1 MTSDCFLSVIA
12 PLHDDA
18 DVVDAFVDEVLGV
31 VAPAY
36 ENYELV
42 LVDDGSTDGTFERVS
57 RRLEKDRCLR
67 LVRLSRRF
75 GRDIAISAGLDTV
88 IGDFVVVLLPETDP
102 PELIPGIVERCRRGA
117 GIVYGIR
124 ARRPAE
130 PAFLRV
136 GTRVFYWYFN
146 RVLGVDLPPNST
158 DYRAYSRQTV
168 NAITRIKDHLRYL
181 RTFGVYVGYGAEP
194 FTYEPR
200 LRRGRVRGRS
210 PGDAIKLALD
220 MTVANSTR
228 PLRIVSLLGLSISGL
243 SALYALWVLLL
254 RLFDP
259 NLVEG
264 WAAQQLLLSVVSVF
278 LFLILAVLCE
288 YVGRLL
294 GEVRDRPLYF
304 VSEERTSSVLLAN
317 EERRNV
323 VTESS

>member
-1 MTSDCFLSVIA
+1 M
-12 PLHDDA
+12 
-18 DVVDAFVDEVLGV
+18 
-31 VAPAY
+31 
-36 ENYELV
+36 
-42 LVDDGSTDGTFERVS
+42 
-57 RRLEKDRCLR
+57 K
-67 LVRLSRRF
+67 
-75 GRDIAISAGLDTV
+75 
-88 IGDFVVVLLPETDP
+88 
-102 PELIPGIVERCRRGA
+102 
-117 GIVYGIR
+117 
-124 ARRPAE
+124 
-130 PAFLRV
+130 
-136 GTRVFYWYFN
+136 N
-146 RVLGVDLPPNST
+146 RVRELRGENDWSQAELAKRLQV
-158 DYRAYSRQTV
+158 SRQTV

-181 RTFGVYVGYGAEP
+181 RTFGAYVGYGAES

-200 LRRGRVRGRS
+200 LRRERVRGRS
-210 PGDAIKLALD
+210 PGEAIKLALD

-228 PLRIVSLLGLSISGL
+228 PLRIVSLLGLAISGV
-243 SALYALWVLLL
+243 SAIYALWVLLL

-323 VTESS
+323 VTETG